1 MTTTLDLKASRSEA
15 VLDGVRIQWVKN
27 TEWRDFSKKSRVFVW
42 ADDESILDNLQNRT
56 RRPYEAWRVLAVKV
70 LRQLVDQNGR
80 PLWKPEHDAE
90 ALRLR
95 WSQRAGC
102 SCPCSPGFVIDS
114 ERTQLRGGDFHIHVT
129 GVPAVDESKPPC
141 QLV

>member
-56 RRPYEAWRVLAVKV
+56 RRPYEAWRVLAIKV

-102 SCPCSPGFVIDS
+102 SCPCSPGFII
-114 ERTQLRGGDFHIHVT
+114 EEGMRFGLRDGDIFIHMIAPT
-129 GVPAVDESKPPC
+129 VDESKPAR

>member
-1 MTTTLDLKASRSEA
+1 MTTTLDLTARTSEA
-15 VLDGVRIQWVKN
+15 VLDGATITWHKN

-42 ADDESILDNLQNRT
+42 VDDESILDNLQNRT

-70 LRQLVDQNGR
+70 LREVK
-80 PLWKPEHDAE
+80 LWTAEGDAPT
-90 ALRLR
+90 ARLR
-95 WSQRAGC
+95 WSQYAGC

-114 ERTQLRGGDFHIHVT
+114 PSRLDLRGGDFHIHVT
-129 GVPAVDESKPPC
+129 GVPAVDESKPPR